1 MDVRRPVTLVRVS
14 LLRRSSSPTGS
25 STGKAAE
32 ASAAQPTAESVRVAG
47 GTAAKGR
54 PTPKRREAEN
64 RRRGPAP
71 APPKT
76 QREAAKFAKAN
87 RPPKEEQREQRR
99 RETERRRAGMARG
112 EDKYLPPRD
121 RGPVRAYIRDVVDSR
136 PHLLGLFMP
145 LALVVVASV
154 LVPVPAVQQYMS
166 LFSLAMLMVMIAEGV
181 YLGLSTT
188 REVRA
193 KFPNEDVERTG
204 HRLVRVHPGE
214 PAAAAADA
222 EAAGPARGEPVAA
235 TLVLGGTRSGKSGYA
250 EGLLPADAP
259 VRYLATAR
267 RRPGDAEWDAR
278 IAAHRARRPAGVDD
292 GGGTGRAGAPARR
305 RARRPAA
312 RRRPRHLADR
322 ACSTTRRPGS
332 GPTCRRR
339 RRQVAA
345 LVDAVGVVPGRVVLV
360 SAEVGL
366 GVVPSTRAG
375 RVFRDELGALN
386 AALAAV
392 CDEVLLLVAG
402 LPLRLK

>member
-1 MDVRRPVTLVRVS
+1 VDVRRPVRLARVS

-99 RETERRRAGMARG
+99 REAERRRAGMARG

-121 RGPVRAYIRDVVDSR
+121 RGAVRAYVRDVVDSR

-188 REVRA
+188 RSVRA
-193 KFPNEDVERTG
+193 KFPNEDVSA
-204 HRLVRVHPGE
+204 L
-214 PAAAAADA
+214 
-222 EAAGPARGEPVAA
+222 
-235 TLVLGGTRSGKSGYA
+235 
-250 EGLLPADAP
+250 
-259 VRYLATAR
+259 
-267 RRPGDAEWDAR
+267 
-278 IAAHRARRPAGVDD
+278 
-292 GGGTGRAGAPARR
+292 GTGWYAF
-305 RARRPAA
+305 
-312 RRRPRHLADR
+312 
-322 ACSTTRRPGS
+322 
-332 GPTCRRR
+332 
-339 RRQVAA
+339 
-345 LVDAVGVVPGRVVLV
+345 
-360 SAEVGL
+360 
-366 GVVPSTRAG
+366 TRATQPRRLRMPKP
-375 RVFRDELGALN
+375 RVQRGAN
-386 AALAAV
+386 
-392 CDEVLLLVAG
+392 
-402 LPLRLK
+402 P